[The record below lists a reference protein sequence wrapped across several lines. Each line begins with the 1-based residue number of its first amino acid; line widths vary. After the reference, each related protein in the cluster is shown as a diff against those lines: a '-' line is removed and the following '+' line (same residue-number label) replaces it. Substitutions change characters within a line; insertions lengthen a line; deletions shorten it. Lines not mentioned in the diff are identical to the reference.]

1 MNSENLPQKYK
12 ENFIDKI
19 KKIFTRF
26 FWKKTEPIIANE
38 KQKENTESKNEFK
51 ENLINEQA
59 TKKNNEMAAKKT
71 IVDIVEENPELIE
84 TLSNENLKKLIK
96 IYEDIIEQNNIKKAK
111 LRNEA

>member
-1 MNSENLPQKYK
+1 MNSENLPQRYK
-12 ENFIDKI
+12 EKFIDKI
-19 KKIFTRF
+19 KKIFARF
-26 FWKKTEPIIANE
+26 FSKKVEPIIVNE
-38 KQKENTESKNEFK
+38 KQKENNESENKFK

-59 TKKNNEMAAKKT
+59 TKKNNEMTTKKS
-71 IVDIVEENPELIE
+71 IVDIIEENPELIE